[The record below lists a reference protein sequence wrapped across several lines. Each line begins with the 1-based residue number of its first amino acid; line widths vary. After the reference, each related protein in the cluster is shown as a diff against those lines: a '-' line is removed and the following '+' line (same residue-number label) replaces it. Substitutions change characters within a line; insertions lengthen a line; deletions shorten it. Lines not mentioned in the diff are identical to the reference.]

1 MATEHAG
8 NGIKEPFVPS
18 NYEAEGVKL
27 LILMNWGRRDGLESG
42 DGCPEGLDSV
52 LSGVVSDRSKDSG
65 EPGFELRVFR
75 WNGLRSWHFFA
86 NQYILMIFFD
96 RCKS

>member
-1 MATEHAG
+1 MKNVARDQWKAVAVTADG
-8 NGIKEPFVPS
+8 G
-18 NYEAEGVKL
+18 L
-27 LILMNWGRRDGLESG
+27 LDQ
-42 DGCPEGLDSV
+42 DSE

-96 RCKS
+96 HCKS

>member
-1 MATEHAG
+1 
-8 NGIKEPFVPS
+8 
-18 NYEAEGVKL
+18 
-27 LILMNWGRRDGLESG
+27 MNWGRRDGLESG

-75 WNGLRSWHFFA
+75 WNGLRSWHFLA
-86 NQYILMIFFD
+86 NHYILMIFFD
-96 RCKS
+96 HCKS